1 MVHRLGKSNHTR
13 AFFIP
18 FYDSTVS
25 SVPKSDHLAPTPT
38 AAAVR
43 QLPNARLGLIVDSHV
58 GYHNL
63 KQNKVLDQVAPALLK
78 YELYYR
84 YDRESLHRWKW
95 KLSVGSNLQH
105 LARDEPGRWQPTVSM
120 WVYEET
126 LSDGRLLSQVIN
138 TEHENVKYLPG
149 FKLPENVLAVIDLLE
164 AAKDATLF
172 IFVIPHQF
180 VGRICEQ
187 LVGHIRSD
195 ARAISLIKGL
205 DTATSEGGASDAD
218 IDLISSKIASKLS
231 IDVSV
236 LMGAN
241 L

>member
-1 MVHRLGKSNHTR
+1 MTEKVC
-13 AFFIP
+13 
-18 FYDSTVS
+18 
-25 SVPKSDHLAPTPT
+25 
-38 AAAVR
+38 
-43 QLPNARLGLIVDSHV
+43 IVGS
-58 GYHNL
+58 GNWGSCIA
-63 KQNKVLDQVAPALLK
+63 KII
-78 YELYYR
+78 
-84 YDRESLHRWKW
+84 
-95 KLSVGSNLQH
+95 GSNLQH

-138 TEHENVKYLPG
+138 TEHENVKYLAG

-205 DTATSEGGASDAD
+205 DTATSEAGATDAD

-231 IDVSV
+231 ID
-236 LMGAN
+236 
-241 L
+241 